1 MKDEANCA
9 GCNVALTF
17 MTKPNFGTGKLND
30 GAKVCR
36 KCFARMAKIDVG
48 FGLNSS
54 KLYSSEDVRR
64 SLSESTPKS
73 QAAEFPAFNTQKST
87 VPEIEKS
94 DAPLSKIEELKLRK
108 YLAEAGNMSNDEAEA
123 YFKGLSDVE
132 KSEII
137 EEFRAETAPAKP
149 VHTESIIR
157 EVQVVKESDESS
169 VKCPKCHSTNV
180 TFNRQGF
187 GVGKAAVG
195 ALLTGGIGLLA
206 GGIGKNKILMTC
218 LKCGKQWKAG
228 KA

>member
-1 MKDEANCA
+1 MKDDANCA

-30 GAKVCR
+30 GGKVCR

-54 KLYSSEDVRR
+54 KLYSTEDVKRA
-64 SLSESTPKS
+64 LADSTAKTTADVTPVS
-73 QAAEFPAFNTQKST
+73 ANL
-87 VPEIEKS
+87 EKAN

-108 YLAEAGNMSNDEAEA
+108 YLAEAGNMSNDEAEK
-123 YFKGLSDVE
+123 YFQGLSDTE
-132 KSEII
+132 KLEII
-137 EEFRAETAPAKP
+137 QEFRSETGAAKA

-157 EVQVVKESDESS
+157 EVQVVKESDENQI
-169 VKCPKCHSTNV
+169 KCPKCNSTNV
-180 TFNRQGF
+180 TFDKQGF

-206 GGIGKNKILMTC
+206 GGIGKNKILITC

>member
-64 SLSESTPKS
+64 SLSESTPK
-73 QAAEFPAFNTQKST
+73 T
-87 VPEIEKS
+87 PEAQPPTSNSENS
-94 DAPLSKIEELKLRK
+94 SGTPVTRDAAPLSKIEELKLRK
-108 YLAEAGNMSNDEAEA
+108 YLAEAGNLSNDEAEK
-123 YFKGLSDVE
+123 YFQGLSDVE
-132 KSEII
+132 KLEII
-137 EEFRAETAPAKP
+137 QEFRTETAPTKP

-157 EVQVVKESDESS
+157 EVQVVKESDENA
-169 VKCPKCHSTNV
+169 VRCPKCNSTNV

-218 LKCGKQWKAG
+218 LKCGKEWKAG